1 MVFQSAL
8 EFFRPFPILGILL
21 VSFLVTL
28 LVTLV
33 YKWTTKQAELKK
45 LKKELKD
52 LQGQLKSS
60 AKMDP
65 KKAMAIQKK
74 AMEKNF
80 QLMKH
85 SLRPTLFTFLPLIL
99 IFGWLNA
106 HMAYY
111 EIPPGNE
118 FSITGEFDK
127 YLVGN
132 ATIMSTPSL
141 DFIGSNE
148 QQVADGKATWRAKG
162 DTGTYSVTIK
172 DGSHEFTTALLISQ
186 EWKYSAPERTF
197 KGTSLKK
204 VIIGNEK
211 VRPFGSWFNIF
222 GWRPGWLASYIISS
236 IAFSMLLRK
245 LMDVA

>member
-1 MVFQSAL
+1 MAFQSTL
-8 EFFRPFPILGILL
+8 EFFRPFPIFGILL

-33 YKWTTKQAELKK
+33 YKWTTKQTEIKK

-52 LQGQLKSS
+52 LQGQLKN
-60 AKMDP
+60 AGKMDP

-80 QLMKH
+80 QMMKH

-111 EIPPGNE
+111 EIPPGKE
-118 FSITGEFDK
+118 FSITAEFDK
-127 YLVGN
+127 YLISN
-132 ATIMSTPSL
+132 ATITSTPSL
-141 DFIGSNE
+141 DFIGSLE
-148 QQVADGKATWRAKG
+148 VPVAEGKATWKAKG
-162 DTGTYSVTIK
+162 DAGSYSVTIK
-172 DGSHEFTTALLISQ
+172 EGNHEFTTNLLISSA
-186 EWKYSAPERTF
+186 WKYGLAEQTY
-197 KGTSLKK
+197 KGTSVKK
-204 VIIGNEK
+204 ITIGYEK
-211 VRPFGSWFNIF
+211 VRPFGTWFNIF
-222 GWRPGWLASYIISS
+222 GWHPGWLASYIISS
-236 IAFSMLLRK
+236 IVFSMLLRK